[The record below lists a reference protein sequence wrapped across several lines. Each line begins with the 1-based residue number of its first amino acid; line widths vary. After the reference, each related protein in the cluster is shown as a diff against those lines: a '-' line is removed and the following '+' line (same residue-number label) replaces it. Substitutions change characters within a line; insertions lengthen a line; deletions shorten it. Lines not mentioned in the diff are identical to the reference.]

1 MSGGIFLIQE
11 DGKLVE
17 MKQQPYDS
25 EALLQ
30 ELLAK
35 YPNLLA
41 RDQMDGAEPRRWLLI
56 SREMA
61 IPGEEEGGGRW
72 SLDHLFLDQ
81 DAIPTLVEVKRGSDT
96 RIRREVVGQMLD
108 YAANAVLHWPVE
120 TIRAQFEKTCEQ
132 LSLDPS
138 NEQARLLGEG
148 ADSESFWQNTKTNL
162 QAGRVRLVF
171 VADEIP
177 SELRRVVDFL
187 NGQMD
192 PAEVLA
198 VEVKQYI
205 GQGQLKTLVPR
216 LIGQTIRGGTAR
228 RASSGLPKRRF
239 PPIMGHSVTR
249 LIRWMGA
256 DGWTADQARKVI
268 DHFGMSD
275 YTDGGSQT
283 HTKGGSQ
290 GDYNLRATRR
300 GDGSRGEGIAKPARL
315 QVTAQGTG
323 MPLLQCRLL
332 YEAALRLAV
341 RRRNEPPRR
350 QERQE
355 EQQ

>member
-1 MSGGIFLIQE
+1 MGGGVFLIQE

-17 MKQQPYDS
+17 MREQPYDS

-41 RDQMDGAEPRRWLLI
+41 GDQMDGTEARRWLLV

-61 IPGEEEGGGRW
+61 IPGEEDGGGRW
-72 SLDHLFLDQ
+72 TLDHLFLDQ

-108 YAANAVLHWPVE
+108 YAANAVLNWPVE
-120 TIRAQFEKTCEQ
+120 TIRAKFEKTCELQ
-132 LSLDPS
+132 GLDPS
-138 NEQARLLGEG
+138 NELARLLGDEG
-148 ADSESFWQNTKTNL
+148 DGESFWQNTKTNL

-177 SELRRVVDFL
+177 SELRRVVEFL
-187 NGQMD
+187 NEQMD

-205 GQGQLKTLVPR
+205 GQGRMKTLVPR

-228 RASSGLPKRRF
+228 KPSSKAPAEVDKFGLRVGSEVSKALSVLTNKPKNMKQ
-239 PPIMGHSVTR
+239 IMEEAGMKDTRYSALKKLAEAGKIGKSEEGYFLNTKWGTPAEVTQAHAEELR
-249 LIRWMGA
+249 DKPDAGA
-256 DGWTADQARKVI
+256 A
-268 DHFGMSD
+268 M
-275 YTDGGSQT
+275 
-283 HTKGGSQ
+283 
-290 GDYNLRATRR
+290 
-300 GDGSRGEGIAKPARL
+300 
-315 QVTAQGTG
+315 
-323 MPLLQCRLL
+323 
-332 YEAALRLAV
+332 
-341 RRRNEPPRR
+341 RR
-350 QERQE
+350 QEQSE
-355 EQQ
+355 PPTP